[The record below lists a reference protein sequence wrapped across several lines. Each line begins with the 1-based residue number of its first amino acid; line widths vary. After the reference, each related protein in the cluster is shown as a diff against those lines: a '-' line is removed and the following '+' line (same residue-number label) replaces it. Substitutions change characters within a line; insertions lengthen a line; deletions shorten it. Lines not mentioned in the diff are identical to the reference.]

1 MVLPPSEQHCLGGGV
16 RAVTA
21 FQFVRVIVLML
32 ATCTSLHVCDP
43 LKKICIIQI
52 ANCFLPD
59 VTHCLVLYEIFSCIL
74 CIRAL
79 GTTADPLQNE
89 MMFVSTIITTII
101 VIIIIIAIEIIVN
114 RVRLS
119 FSDVDGFFDD
129 GVM

>member
-1 MVLPPSEQHCLGGGV
+1 
-16 RAVTA
+16 
-21 FQFVRVIVLML
+21 
-32 ATCTSLHVCDP
+32 
-43 LKKICIIQI
+43 
-52 ANCFLPD
+52 
-59 VTHCLVLYEIFSCIL
+59 
-74 CIRAL
+74 
-79 GTTADPLQNE
+79 